1 MKLLLFALLVF
12 LTVVFNTGCSVSK
25 KHPAIHDFGLP
36 VPVSTIKNNE
46 PTITVD
52 APTWLW
58 DNRLRY
64 RLLYA
69 APTQVGF
76 YALDLWIA
84 SPPELF
90 EQLLIASGKTQNH
103 PLIIRLTD
111 FEQQF
116 DAPDKAKV
124 VLRFVV
130 EAYANNDKKK
140 IGPQAFYLEQPTPTP
155 DAEGAVNG
163 FAALTRQAANK
174 IQVWLAG
181 LPDK

>member
-1 MKLLLFALLVF
+1 MKPLLFSFLVF

-25 KHPAIHDFGLP
+25 KHPAVHDFGLP
-36 VPVSTIKNNE
+36 VPVLNGKNIE
-46 PTITVD
+46 PAITVD

-116 DAPDKAKV
+116 DAPDKARV
-124 VLRFVV
+124 VLSFVV
-130 EAYANNDKKK
+130 EAYVNDDKKK
-140 IGPQAFYLEQPTPTP
+140 IGTQVFYLEQPTPTP
-155 DAEGAVNG
+155 DAAGAVNG
-163 FAALTRQAANK
+163 FAELTRQAANK